1 MLAVEKCFLPHA
13 NYCRSGNQLKWQSA
27 RLACVRQR
35 VRCLHSPLSCDF
47 QRIFQLWTVIKK
59 WPTVCWR
66 TFSSLQITCAAG
78 RLSPMECIIHY
89 IRQCQLLYWNTFLQ
103 IVQCAVC
110 KNSVFKSQN
119 INICTSKRDLNFPLK
134 VPVPATQNQSHK
146 QCLLQRNAFY
156 LRQLLA
162 YRGISSNGRALAQ
175 HVRGSGI
182 DACILQCLAI
192 FKEFSSYGQ

>member
-1 MLAVEKCFLPHA
+1 MLAVEKCFLAYA
-13 NYCRSGNQLKWQSA
+13 NSCRWGNQLKWNSA
-27 RLACVRQR
+27 RLACERQR
-35 VRCLHSPLSCDF
+35 DRCLHSPMSCDF

-66 TFSSLQITCAAG
+66 TFGSLQITCAAG
-78 RLSPMECIIHY
+78 RLSPMECNIHY
-89 IRQCQLLYWNTFLQ
+89 IRQSVTLLEYIFVDCSM
-103 IVQCAVC
+103 IVQC

-134 VPVPATQNQSHK
+134 VPVAATQNQSHK
-146 QCLLQRNAFY
+146 LCLLSRNVFY
-156 LRQLLA
+156 LMRILA
-162 YRGISSNGRALAQ
+162 DRGISSNGRALAQ

>member
-13 NYCRSGNQLKWQSA
+13 ISCIQGNQVKWQSA
-27 RLACVRQR
+27 RLACERQR
-35 VRCLHSPLSCDF
+35 DRCLHSPMSCNF
-47 QRIFQLWTVIKK
+47 QRISISMTVNKN

-66 TFSSLQITCAAG
+66 TFGSLQITCAAG

-146 QCLLQRNAFY
+146 LCLLSSNVSY
-156 LRQLLA
+156 LMQIIVD
-162 YRGISSNGRALAQ
+162 RGISSNGRELAQ
-175 HVRGSGI
+175 HVRDSGI

-192 FKEFSSYGQ
+192 FKEFLFL

>member
-1 MLAVEKCFLPHA
+1 MLAVEKCFLPQA
-13 NYCRSGNQLKWQSA
+13 ITCIQGNQLKWQSA
-27 RLACVRQR
+27 RLACERQR
-35 VRCLHSPLSCDF
+35 DRCLHSPMSCDF

-146 QCLLQRNAFY
+146 LCLLSRNVFY
-156 LRQLLA
+156 LMRFLTDW
-162 YRGISSNGRALAQ
+162 GISSNSRVLAQ

-182 DACILQCLAI
+182 DACTLQYLAI
-192 FKEFSSYGQ
+192 FKEFLFL